1 MASAPASS
9 WTVASLL
16 RISAEYLAEK
26 GSSSPRLDAELLLAE
41 ALQLERI
48 QLIIQAERPL
58 TEEEVT
64 RYRELVARRAR
75 REPIAYILGRAAFRY
90 LELEV
95 APGVLIPRP
104 ETEELVQA
112 ALEELRVRPPL
123 APVAGTGGWAAP
135 VVADLGTGSG
145 AIALSLAA
153 EGGVRVLATESSGEA
168 LGIARR
174 NRERLGLTGAVEL
187 VSADLLGEF
196 ASGTLRL
203 LVSNPPYIPTAEY
216 EGLEPDVRDYEPR
229 AALEAG
235 ADGLEV
241 YRRLAPAAVA
251 ALGPGGVLLVEVGH
265 DQAERVGEV
274 LRAAGLAQVTSQK
287 DLSGRERIVR
297 ALRPG
302 AAVRDPRELGP
313 WEAAAVAS
321 ALRQG
326 AVVGVPTDTVYG
338 LAAAWDSSPGIERL
352 FAAKGRP
359 PESPVAALFASV
371 TQIEAL
377 LPDLSGPARLVL
389 RRLLPG
395 PYTFVVATRT
405 LRPERVGTPDSL
417 GVRVPDN
424 PVLME
429 LLRRTGVPLA
439 ATSANRSGL
448 PAPATLSEAEPDLLT
463 RCSLAFENLRD
474 APRTAGVASTV
485 VDLRPLDEGGMA
497 QVLREGAVPAEPAL
511 EAVADALRAGQQEPD
526 AAAGRDAP
534 ESDLSQAD

>member
-1 MASAPASS
+1 MASASTPS
-9 WTVASLL
+9 WTVSSLL
-16 RISAEYLAEK
+16 RVSAEYLADK

-58 TEEEVT
+58 SEEEVT
-64 RYRELVARRAR
+64 RYRELIARRAR

-95 APGVLIPRP
+95 GPGVLIPRP
-104 ETEELVQA
+104 ETEELVEA

-123 APVAGTGGWAAP
+123 SPVPSGGGWAAP

-145 AIALSLAA
+145 AITFSLAT
-153 EGGVRVLATESSGEA
+153 EGGVRVLATDSSGEA
-168 LGIARR
+168 LGVARR
-174 NRERLGLTGAVEL
+174 NRARLGLAGAVEL

-203 LVSNPPYIPTAEY
+203 LVSNPPYIPTHEY
-216 EGLEPDVRDYEPR
+216 EALEPDVRDYEPR
-229 AALEAG
+229 VALDAG

-241 YRRLAPAAVA
+241 YRRLAPQALS

-265 DQAERVGEV
+265 DQAERVAEV
-274 LRAAGLAQVTSQK
+274 LRGAGLSEVASQR

-302 AAVRDPRELGP
+302 TAVRDSRELTP
-313 WEAAAVAS
+313 WEVAAVAG

-338 LAAAWDSSPGIERL
+338 LAAAWDSSPGVERL

-359 PESPVAALFASV
+359 PESPVAALFASAA
-371 TQIEAL
+371 QIEAL

-389 RRLLPG
+389 RLLLPG
-395 PYTFVVATRT
+395 PYTFVVATCT

-417 GVRVPDN
+417 GVRVPDH

-448 PAPATLSEAEPDLLT
+448 PAPATLGETEPQLLT
-463 RCSLAFENLRD
+463 RCSLAFEDLRD
-474 APRTAGVASTV
+474 APRPAGVPSTV
-485 VDLRPLDEGGMA
+485 VDLRPLDDGGTA
-497 QVLREGAVPAEPAL
+497 RVLREGAVLEEQAL
-511 EAVADALRAGQQEPD
+511 EAVAGALRAGQGASE
-526 AAAGRDAP
+526 A
-534 ESDLSQAD
+534 DLSQAEDPSGD

>member
-1 MASAPASS
+1 M
-9 WTVASLL
+9 
-16 RISAEYLAEK
+16 
-26 GSSSPRLDAELLLAE
+26 
-41 ALQLERI
+41 
-48 QLIIQAERPL
+48 
-58 TEEEVT
+58 
-64 RYRELVARRAR
+64 
-75 REPIAYILGRAAFRY
+75 
-90 LELEV
+90 
-95 APGVLIPRP
+95 
-104 ETEELVQA
+104 
-112 ALEELRVRPPL
+112 
-123 APVAGTGGWAAP
+123 
-135 VVADLGTGSG
+135 
-145 AIALSLAA
+145 
-153 EGGVRVLATESSGEA
+153 
-168 LGIARR
+168 
-174 NRERLGLTGAVEL
+174 
-187 VSADLLGEF
+187 
-196 ASGTLRL
+196 
-203 LVSNPPYIPTAEY
+203 
-216 EGLEPDVRDYEPR
+216 
-229 AALEAG
+229 
-235 ADGLEV
+235 
-241 YRRLAPAAVA
+241 
-251 ALGPGGVLLVEVGH
+251 
-265 DQAERVGEV
+265 
-274 LRAAGLAQVTSQK
+274 
-287 DLSGRERIVR
+287 
-297 ALRPG
+297 
-302 AAVRDPRELGP
+302 
-313 WEAAAVAS
+313 
-321 ALRQG
+321 
-326 AVVGVPTDTVYG
+326 GVPTDTVYG